1 MSNKPNILTLGMLI
15 SSGYIPKS
23 IKEEIRDNLVPMLK
37 SGKHPFQGIYG
48 YEHSVIPAIER
59 GLLAAHDI
67 LFLGLRGQA
76 KTRLAR
82 QMVSLL
88 DEWMPVLAS
97 SELNEDPMIPL
108 TSESKR
114 LIASLGDQTPIT
126 WVHRSDRFFEKLAT
140 PDTTVADLIGDIDPI
155 KAANEKLNFSDERVI
170 HFGMIPRAHRC
181 IFVINE
187 LPDLQPRLQV
197 ALFNILQEGDIQIRG
212 FQKRLEL
219 DVQFVF
225 TANPEDYTSRGSIVT
240 PLKDRIGSQ
249 IHTHYP
255 KSLEVALKI
264 TAQET
269 QAIQNK
275 YPHVTVNAIAKQL
288 IEQLAFSARES
299 SFIDATSG
307 VSARMTISAFE
318 ALLTT
323 VERRRLLEGADQ
335 SQVRLSDFYG
345 TIPAIVGKVELVY
358 EGEQEGAEG
367 VANSLLGHATK
378 MVYESYFPVFRNLKR
393 TNDSNPFLHIQNWF
407 SEGGRI
413 ELLDEFS
420 KKEYEKALDID
431 PLNDFMKSHLP
442 KDTTESQSFLKEMVL
457 WALVE
462 YNQINKSRTELS
474 TDFNDLFGNL
484 LDGDHVD

>member
-1 MSNKPNILTLGMLI
+1 M
-15 SSGYIPKS
+15 
-23 IKEEIRDNLVPMLK
+23 
-37 SGKHPFQGIYG
+37 F
-48 YEHSVIPAIER
+48 
-59 GLLAAHDI
+59 
-67 LFLGLRGQA
+67 
-76 KTRLAR
+76 
-82 QMVSLL
+82 SL
-88 DEWMPVLAS
+88 
-97 SELNEDPMIPL
+97 
-108 TSESKR
+108 
-114 LIASLGDQTPIT
+114 
-126 WVHRSDRFFEKLAT
+126 
-140 PDTTVADLIGDIDPI
+140 
-155 KAANEKLNFSDERVI
+155 
-170 HFGMIPRAHRC
+170 
-181 IFVINE
+181 
-187 LPDLQPRLQV
+187 
-197 ALFNILQEGDIQIRG
+197 
-212 FQKRLEL
+212 
-219 DVQFVF
+219 F

-255 KSLEVALKI
+255 KSLDVALKI

-269 QAIQNK
+269 KDIQNK
-275 YPHVTVNAIAKQL
+275 YPHITVNPIAKQL

-323 VERRRLLEGADQ
+323 VERRRLLEGSEK

-345 TIPAIVGKVELVY
+345 TVPAIVGKVELVY

-367 VANSLLGHATK
+367 VANSLLGSATK
-378 MVYESYFPVFRNLKR
+378 TVYESYFPVFRNLKR

-420 KKEYEKALDID
+420 TTEYEKTLDID
-431 PLNDFMKSHLP
+431 PLNDFIKSHFP
-442 KDTTESQSFLKEMVL
+442 KGTTESKSFLKEMVL
-457 WALVE
+457 WALCE

-484 LDGDHVD
+484 LDGDSVD